1 MRLLALLCMLCMIG
15 CASTGPTITKKTDGS
30 VVFENRSYTLGPA
43 QLTGASNDFDG
54 AYEVR
59 PDGTVVIM
67 IKSGQ
72 AIEQASSQSP
82 ISDVTELVKEIKAPW
97 Q

>member
-1 MRLLALLCMLCMIG
+1 MRKWWVFLIAVAVSG
-15 CASTGPTITKKTDGS
+15 CASTGPMISKKADGT
-30 VVFENRSYTLGPA
+30 VTFENRSYTLGPA

-54 AYEVR
+54 AYEIK

-82 ISDVTELVKEIKAPW
+82 ISDVTELVREIKTP
-97 Q
+97 